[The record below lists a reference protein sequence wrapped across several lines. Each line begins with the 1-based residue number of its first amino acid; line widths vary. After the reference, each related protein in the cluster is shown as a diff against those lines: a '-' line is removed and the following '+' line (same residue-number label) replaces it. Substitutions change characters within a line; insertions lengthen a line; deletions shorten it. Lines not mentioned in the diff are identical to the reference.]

1 MNKDALF
8 CDGTEAYVSPTE
20 PAVGEKVQL
29 WFRTAKDDVDEVIL
43 RTGEESR
50 SLKKECTKGKFDYY
64 VIGILTDNKTIK
76 YHFEIRSGAEVCYY
90 NQWGVQDELNTY
102 YDFQIVPGFSVPEW
116 AKGAVMYQI
125 YVDRF
130 CNGDRTNDVE
140 TGEYVYINQQVHHV
154 DDWGRYPQPMDVRE
168 FYGGELQR
176 VIEKMDYLQNLGV
189 EVIY

>member
-90 NQWGVQDELNTY
+90 NPVSYTHLTLPT
-102 YDFQIVPGFSVPEW
+102 I
-116 AKGAVMYQI
+116 
-125 YVDRF
+125 
-130 CNGDRTNDVE
+130 
-140 TGEYVYINQQVHHV
+140 
-154 DDWGRYPQPMDVRE
+154 
-168 FYGGELQR
+168 LR
-176 VIEKMDYLQNLGV
+176 V
-189 EVIY
+189 